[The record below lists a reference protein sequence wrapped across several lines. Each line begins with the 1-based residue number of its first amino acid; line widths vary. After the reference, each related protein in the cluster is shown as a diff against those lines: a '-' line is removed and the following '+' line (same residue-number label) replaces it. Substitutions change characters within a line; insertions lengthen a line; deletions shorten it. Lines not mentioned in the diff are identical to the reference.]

1 MGDVVSAV
9 ASPITSLVGQPLQ
22 NDWQSNENRK
32 SREWQEYMARLSAQ
46 IEHDYWVQQQQISE
60 ASQLRIWNQTQSP
73 TAQAHEYM
81 KAGINPAAA
90 MAHGMSGAVPAAASP
105 AGVHPVVGDGSAHPA
120 TSVAGGQLSGIA
132 SIINAVGS
140 FTSNKAQA
148 YKIYEMLDSE
158 IGRNL
163 SDARYKDL
171 LSDYQTVAN
180 SIYKIFGHTEKSAEI
195 LNTYNNALLLAAKGN
210 TEAAKAVMLD
220 MQGKLFDKQGQKID
234 KELPFVA
241 QAMQATINNLD
252 SQTEL
257 NEAKKLTEPSVR
269 AANYAAA
276 EEHHASA
283 GAINYDTSFKKAIE
297 SGRLAMFADDL
308 YKSFN
313 STIVSDAD
321 KERAIAAAKAASVAA
336 DHAEA
341 NFWKDYIL
349 DILGGTTEAI
359 GRGAGAYRD
368 LKFSKAFTSLSKEQ
382 QRKVAAQVDNLE
394 LQYGDTYIE
403 RRDKDA
409 KVTSTEAIYRR
420 KKKKFDIP

>member
-1 MGDVVSAV
+1 MGQQ
-9 ASPITSLVGQPLQ
+9 TRQ
-22 NDWQSNENRK
+22 NEWQADQNQQD
-32 SREWQEYMARLSAQ
+32 REWQEHMAQLSAQ
-46 IEHDYWVQQQQISE
+46 IEHDYWVQQQQIE
-60 ASQLRIWNQTQSP
+60 EQSQLRLWQQTQSP
-73 TAQAHEYM
+73 AAQVREYM

-90 MAHGMSGAVPAAASP
+90 MAHGLSGAVPAAASP
-105 AGVHPVVGDGSAHPA
+105 VGVHPTTGSPSGHPS
-120 TSVAGGQLSGIA
+120 TSLGSDPDNIA
-132 SIINAVGS
+132 KIINAVGNLNAD
-140 FTSNKAQA
+140 TAQA
-148 YKIYEMLDSE
+148 FKTYEMLNSE

-163 SDARYKDL
+163 SDTRYKDL
-171 LSDYQTVAN
+171 MSDYQTVAN
-180 SIYKIFGHTEKSAEI
+180 SIFKIFGHTEKSASI
-195 LNTYNNALLLAAKGN
+195 LKDYNHALLLAAQGN
-210 TEAAKAVMLD
+210 TEGAKAIMIKQ
-220 MQGKLFDKQGQKID
+220 QGDLFDKQGQKID
-234 KELPFVA
+234 KELPYVA

-252 SQTEL
+252 SQSEL

-283 GAINYDTSFKKAIE
+283 GAISYDTSFKKAIE
-297 SGRLAMFADDL
+297 SSRLSMFADDL

-321 KERAIAAAKAASVAA
+321 KERAIAAAKSASVAA

-403 RRDKDA
+403 RRDGNRKI
-409 KVTSTEAIYRR
+409 TSTENIYRR
-420 KKKKFDIP
+420 KKKFFDK